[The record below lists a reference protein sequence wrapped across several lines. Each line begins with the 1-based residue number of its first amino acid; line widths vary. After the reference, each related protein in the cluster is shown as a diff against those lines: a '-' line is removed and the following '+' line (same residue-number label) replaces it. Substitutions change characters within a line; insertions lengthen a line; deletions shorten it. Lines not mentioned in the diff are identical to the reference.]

1 MNGLAIYFSGTGNTK
16 YILDL
21 MKHDLQIH
29 NHTLELS
36 SIEDQP
42 TFSNQYDFYVFGA
55 PIHGEFFPA
64 IYLDWIKSNVPQ
76 VAEKPCLII
85 TTLAANNTPT
95 GLGHIG
101 RIIQKKGFHIVSQ
114 QRFTMPNNWPSILFA
129 IPSKAHIAKLR
140 LQAKPSVA
148 ELVDYFTHN
157 IERIDTPNPFMY
169 YSIRPFHKLVTRYIN
184 RWAQKNIRV
193 DHSKCV
199 RCGLCVK
206 ICPAENLSLVNQ
218 KIIAQNRCIAC
229 MRCVHACPV
238 NAFLVKGK
246 QIEQILSRPLPTFN
260 QTIED
265 NPT

>member
-21 MKHDLQIH
+21 MKHDLHIH

-36 SIEDQP
+36 TIEDQP
-42 TFSNQYDFYVFGA
+42 IFSNQYDFYVFGA

-101 RIIQKKGFHIVSQ
+101 RILQKKGFHIVSQ

-129 IPSKAHIAKLR
+129 IPSKAHIAELR

-148 ELVDYFTHN
+148 ELVDYFTQN

-169 YSIRPFHKLVTRYIN
+169 YSIRPFRKLVTLYID
-184 RWAQKNIRV
+184 RWAQKKITV
-193 DHSKCV
+193 DHSECIKCD
-199 RCGLCVK
+199 LCAK
-206 ICPAENLSLVNQ
+206 ICPVDNLALVEDH
-218 KIIAQNRCIAC
+218 ISFSGHCIAC
-229 MRCVHACPV
+229 MRCVHTCPV
-238 NAFLVKGK
+238 NAFVVKGK
-246 QIEQILSRPLPTFN
+246 QIQQILAKPFPASRSAM
-260 QTIED
+260 ED
-265 NPT
+265 SDS